1 MQMLKLYWDS
11 HIFLGQSGV
20 QVNKSL
26 AKEWFGK
33 ACDNGDQNGCEYY
46 GKLNRGSSNA
56 NFTMR
61 ILECRAR
68 LFSSGRIQM
77 GDAPAFHW
85 VYGLQVPHHGSKP
98 ILVNKNK
105 RLSIHSI

>member
-1 MQMLKLYWDS
+1 LMPTLQCEFWNV
-11 HIFLGQSGV
+11 GQG
-20 QVNKSL
+20 
-26 AKEWFGK
+26 
-33 ACDNGDQNGCEYY
+33 
-46 GKLNRGSSNA
+46 
-56 NFTMR
+56 
-61 ILECRAR
+61 